1 MLAKRSVSL
10 DFNFLLVEVR
20 DRERVKPQISR
31 SWKIMQ
37 LLYSLIIS
45 LTFNFIKRFMT
56 NFITIHYLQILPLS
70 IAI

>member
-20 DRERVKPQISR
+20 DRERVKPQISS

-37 LLYSLIIS
+37 LLYSLIII

-56 NFITIHYLQILPLS
+56 NFITIHYLQILPLVF
-70 IAI
+70 AI